1 MSPSQSSQLVYMTET
16 RIYFLSIEQVS
27 FLGFQIIQGSMCRG
41 VQRETEEEWT
51 GPYILYDIYAEELEV
66 SLEMPPSCSRR
77 F

>member
-1 MSPSQSSQLVYMTET
+1 MSPSQSSQLVYVTEVKQGFT
-16 RIYFLSIEQVS
+16 SRAGLFLR
-27 FLGFQIIQGSMCRG
+27 FQMIQGSMCRG